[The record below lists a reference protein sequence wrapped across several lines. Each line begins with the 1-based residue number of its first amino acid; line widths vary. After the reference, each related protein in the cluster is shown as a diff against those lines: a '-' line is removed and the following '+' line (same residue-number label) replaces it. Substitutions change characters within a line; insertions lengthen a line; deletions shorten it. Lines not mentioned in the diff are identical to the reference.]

1 MDLYEAIQQQAM
13 LAVVDPDD
21 DAWVRRIFRFYSKN
35 FATPLHLV
43 PQLPF
48 EDVMRAYFEEV
59 FSSLDEE
66 DREERVEWL
75 LMTPEERRDS
85 KDAEKTLDARDDAF
99 LANLN
104 AEVASGAT
112 IKRPKEQKRQLVGTE
127 EKPLPE
133 GMKKLA
139 AHIQRARDRAAKLAG
154 ASLPGSK
161 TAAPKAEESKMPAT
175 PATLGELPEIQMD
188 FHKSTSGNLGSK
200 SWDDLD
206 PLAPPRKPKK

>member
-21 DAWVRRIFRFYSKN
+21 DAWIRRIFRFYSKN

-43 PQLPF
+43 PQLPL
-48 EDVMRAYFEEV
+48 EDVMRAYFEEL
-59 FSSLDEE
+59 FSNLDEE

-75 LMTPEERRDS
+75 LMTPEERRDDRS
-85 KDAEKTLDARDDAF
+85 AEKTLEGRDDAF

-112 IKRPKEQKRQLVGTE
+112 IKRPKEQKRHLIGTE
-127 EKPLPE
+127 EKSLPE

-139 AHIQRARDRAAKLAG
+139 AHIQRARARAAKLAG
-154 ASLPGSK
+154 ASLPGTK
-161 TAAPKAEESKMPAT
+161 PAAPKAEEPKA

-188 FHKSTSGNLGSK
+188 FHKSTSGNLDSK

-206 PLAPPRKPKK
+206 PLAPPRKPKKT